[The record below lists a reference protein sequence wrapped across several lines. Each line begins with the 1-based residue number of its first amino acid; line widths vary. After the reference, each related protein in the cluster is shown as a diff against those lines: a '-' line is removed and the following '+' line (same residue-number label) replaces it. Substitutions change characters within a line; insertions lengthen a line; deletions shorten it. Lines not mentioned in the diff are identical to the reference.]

1 MNYFHSFHSLSYTHF
16 KLYTY
21 KMTGICINNE
31 CASGVILYSLSHL
44 HLHLKSPYRGGEV
57 KGTQMTIYF
66 RLEMRTKLIPSEPW
80 TSRWYLYAHF
90 NVYLTKM
97 RMDRRQVTT
106 VVYVTGVRLP
116 AVISMAITI
125 YQIQWLKK
133 NANDYNSRPFREY
146 RMPTIYSC
154 GFPSTRALF
163 VDSCIAFSLR
173 SASSLRI
180 SIERLPFSYQRKTLK
195 NFERYKN
202 MS

>member
-106 VVYVTGVRLP
+106 VVYVTGVGCLLSS
-116 AVISMAITI
+116 V
-125 YQIQWLKK
+125 WLSQFIKF
-133 NANDYNSRPFREY
+133 N
-146 RMPTIYSC
+146 
-154 GFPSTRALF
+154 G
-163 VDSCIAFSLR
+163 
-173 SASSLRI
+173 
-180 SIERLPFSYQRKTLK
+180 
-195 NFERYKN
+195 
-202 MS
+202 